1 MLVLKYPKIKNKQT
15 INLCSA
21 PSGTCTKINNQLV
34 LHQQENKTNQQSTY
48 VLQLLFR
55 FYMWQKK

>member
-1 MLVLKYPKIKNKQT
+1 MLVLKYPKNKNKQT

-34 LHQQENKTNQQSTY
+34 LHQQENKTN
-48 VLQLLFR
+48 
-55 FYMWQKK
+55 